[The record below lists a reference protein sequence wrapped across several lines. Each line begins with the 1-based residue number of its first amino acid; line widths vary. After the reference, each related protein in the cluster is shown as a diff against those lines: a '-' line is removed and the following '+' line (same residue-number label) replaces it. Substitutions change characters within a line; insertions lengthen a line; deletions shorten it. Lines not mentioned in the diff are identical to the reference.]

1 MLAAGLGTRMRPLTN
16 NTPKPMLEVA
26 GRSLLDRA
34 LDRVVEAGV
43 KKVVVNT
50 FYLPEIIEEHLAK
63 RKDVEV
69 VISRETERLETGGGI
84 LNARHL
90 IGDKPFY
97 VITTDVVWIDSG
109 KPILQKLAESWSDDL
124 VALLALQNTKNTYG
138 YDGAGDFN
146 MDGSGH
152 LSWRG
157 DAPIAEYVF
166 TGLQIMCPK
175 IFDHEK
181 VKAFGNIFALNQIYK
196 EFLPKI
202 KGVENTGRWLHI
214 GTPEALAAAPI

>member
-1 MLAAGLGTRMRPLTN
+1 
-16 NTPKPMLEVA
+16 MLEVS

-43 KKVVVNT
+43 QKVVVNT
-50 FYLPEIIEEHLAK
+50 FYLPEIIEAHLAK

-69 VISRETERLETGGGI
+69 VISREQERLETGGGI

-109 KPILQKLAESWSDDL
+109 KPILQKLAESWTDDL
-124 VALLALQNTKNTYG
+124 VALLALQNTNNTYG

-146 MDGSGH
+146 MAPDGH

-157 DAPIAEYVF
+157 DAPTANYVF
-166 TGLQIMCPK
+166 TGLQILNPK
-175 IFDHEK
+175 VFECER
-181 VKAFGNIFALNQIYK
+181 VKSFGKIFALNQIYK
-196 EFLPKI
+196 EHLPKI

-214 GTPEALAAAPI
+214 GTPEALANAPI